1 MTQLST
7 RMSIPAYGDDDLDLI
22 VEYEYNRRAKELSI
36 SSCDA
41 DIAITRVPVWHLLT
55 MRQRDTI
62 EDRCRED
69 YVDRMDAVREQ
80 RYGERYADN

>member
-7 RMSIPAYGDDDLDLI
+7 RMSLPEYGDDELDLI
-22 VEYEYNRRAKELSI
+22 VEYEYNRRARELSI
-36 SSCDA
+36 SGCDA
-41 DIAITRVPVWHLLT
+41 DIAGSRVPCWHLLS
-55 MRQRDTI
+55 MRQRDII

-80 RYGERYADN
+80 RYEDKYL